1 MKPQGTGG
9 KLGAAV
15 WTLAV
20 LLSVWGCATV
30 ELRGTSGPVSWEV
43 TDIGQ
48 VTSLDGMR
56 MRWSYVVVL
65 KETAGVAIQ
74 FDRVERGSYAP
85 NIVGGA
91 PTSVSFHRSL
101 AANSE
106 LRAAFSDS
114 WGWVGESV
122 ERRRFGG
129 AALLGSLTVERRF
142 IGTDA
147 QGRAVTV
154 LVRLQLDRSLGKR
167 STRPPT
173 IGTLPPDKRLEAS
186 DLARLAGDWRGS
198 YRARIGNEDFDI
210 PIEWTVRADGSVEF
224 GEHDPVTN
232 RFRGTL
238 SIRDGRLAYASR
250 GNDSGTVTFH
260 EGGGRRVLFGT
271 VSGPREGGWT
281 FSYTIR
287 LEATG
292 P

>member
-9 KLGAAV
+9 RLGAAV

-20 LLSVWGCATV
+20 LLSAWGCAMV

-65 KETAGVAIQ
+65 KETTGITIQ
-74 FDRVERGSYAP
+74 FDRIERDVSGGGGLTSAP
-85 NIVGGA
+85 FRR
-91 PTSVSFHRSL
+91 TL

-106 LRAAFSDS
+106 LRAPFWDS

-129 AALLGSLTVERRF
+129 AAILPTMTVRRRF
-142 IGTDA
+142 VGTDA
-147 QGRAVTV
+147 QGKAVTV
-154 LVRLQLDRSLGKR
+154 VVRLHLDRSLGKR

-173 IGTLPPDKRLEAS
+173 IGPLPPERRLEDS

-198 YRARIGNEDFDI
+198 YRVRMGSEDFDI
-210 PIEWTVRADGSVEF
+210 PLEATVRADGSVEF

-238 SIRDGRLAYASR
+238 SIRDGRLASASR
-250 GNDSGTVTFH
+250 GNDSGTLTFH